1 MNQMNLIHLP
11 TTNLAE
17 RQVTTDSVTGD
28 PDLSPGLNEV
38 EKLHQFVR

>member
-1 MNQMNLIHLP
+1 MPINSQ
-11 TTNLAE
+11 TK
-17 RQVTTDSVTGD
+17 RQVTTDPVTGD